1 MGHGDLKVH
10 TTGVPPLPRRIVG
23 LALGL
28 ALWALFVQAFPRAA
42 RASGPPD
49 IQAGDPLPRILEKA
63 QIYCR
68 KLGASSLHFTCR
80 EKIDERQYS
89 PPQRIFSNLRAPD
102 QAKLIRVTLEY
113 DYQLVRKGESI
124 EEKRI
129 LLKENN
135 KPRNEPDAVLKTK
148 LYKHKNLVF
157 GPGALLSEYWQTRH
171 AYTYLGEEKVDG
183 EKTFLIEASPAGE
196 PDRDLVYGKAWI
208 RQKDFAIVKI
218 EWDQRC
224 LGNYSM
230 ILGTAKALGHEAEP
244 RISVVGTYGLE
255 KNGIRFPDRLTIREE
270 YTSTRGIFRVSETKV
285 LYTDYKFFIVET
297 EVTY

>member
-1 MGHGDLKVH
+1 MKVPFS
-10 TTGVPPLPRRIVG
+10 GIPPLSRRIVG

-42 RASGPPD
+42 RAFGPPD

-89 PPQRIFSNLRAPD
+89 PPQRIFSNLRTPD

-124 EEKRI
+124 DEKRI

-183 EKTFLIEASPAGE
+183 EKTFVIEASPAGE